1 VLSLLRGLAVVGK
14 GSTGRS
20 TVAGGSGGRGHAA
33 HGQTAASRA
42 PVKFECARKSAVEAW
57 EGFIGAGAGHG
68 AGLARARRWACGGTR
83 GRALA
88 RAECVEHVEVCFFH
102 CSNACRDH
110 KRANLA
116 MNLAQTS
123 SWHLGLSLMCEFQWR
138 IRPRSRDRWAPN
150 LACLTAHI
158 ATKLMPRPVKRQ
170 RLGLHFFQGVP

>member
-1 VLSLLRGLAVVGK
+1 VCAEEYSRSLGGLYRRGHGPWRWL
-14 GSTGRS
+14 
-20 TVAGGSGGRGHAA
+20 GSGAALGMRGRA
-33 HGQTAASRA
+33 
-42 PVKFECARKSAVEAW
+42 
-57 EGFIGAGAGHG
+57 
-68 AGLARARRWACGGTR
+68 R

-88 RAECVEHVEVCFFH
+88 RAEGVEHVEVCFFH

-116 MNLAQTS
+116 MNPAQTS

-138 IRPRSRDRWAPN
+138 IRPRSRDRRAPN

-158 ATKLMPRPVKRQ
+158 TTKLMPRPVKRQ